1 MHKCWISLNDKEV
14 HGLKIKS
21 VPRTFINTTN
31 KNKGCM
37 GTIQTCSFDK
47 QTFNCTRR
55 TIHNPGENFQHKSK
69 KKGW

>member
-1 MHKCWISLNDKEV
+1 MNDKQV

-55 TIHNPGENFQHKSK
+55 TIHKSSPNLINLLLVQY
-69 KKGW
+69 GLSHNITC